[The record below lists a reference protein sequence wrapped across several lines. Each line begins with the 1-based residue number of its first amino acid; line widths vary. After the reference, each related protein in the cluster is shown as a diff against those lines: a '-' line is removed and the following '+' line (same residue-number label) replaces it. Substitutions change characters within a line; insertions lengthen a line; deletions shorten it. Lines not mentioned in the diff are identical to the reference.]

1 MSIRIEIIDCAAM
14 GTTSRITVA
23 NLPTEEN
30 IVHDENDDFDT
41 SDLLEL
47 VEDQYSR
54 DVFEN
59 EVEDDNKI
67 DKENLVATE
76 NEYIKNVFACSG
88 LHVIQQNTVLEAYT
102 NRGPVGLFHQFSTK
116 QFFTEKV
123 KHGQT
128 II

>member
-1 MSIRIEIIDCAAM
+1 MNIRKEIIDCAAM

-59 EVEDDNKI
+59 EVEDDN
-67 DKENLVATE
+67 
-76 NEYIKNVFACSG
+76 
-88 LHVIQQNTVLEAYT
+88 
-102 NRGPVGLFHQFSTK
+102 
-116 QFFTEKV
+116 
-123 KHGQT
+123 
-128 II
+128 